1 MESNV
6 LLWKE
11 AGNYYTDWYFEGLPE
26 VRSLSTGSIL
36 NSQPS
41 KRVSENIYVQGPP
54 CVQNERPAHLHRY
67 ILENC
72 RTAYGLNATAKL
84 STCLRGL
91 PHSEGQDLMLP
102 MVQVSS
108 TSILQ
113 LR

>member
-1 MESNV
+1 MESSV

-11 AGNYYTDWYFEGLPE
+11 AGNYYYTDWYFEGLPE

-36 NSQPS
+36 N
-41 KRVSENIYVQGPP
+41 KRVSENMDVQGPP

-72 RTAYGLNATAKL
+72 RTAYGINAPAKL
-84 STCLRGL
+84 STCLGGL